1 MTFAAHLPGYKQ
13 YDALKDSAFRMG
25 VYIGLCLFA
34 TFASWLVV
42 ANRFPFFERF
52 ALERNALAA
61 AVMCLFAALPVL
73 RFIRRPAKILVAG
86 GTAWAI
92 FSFLYR
98 VMALFFLGLY
108 SWHSAWQLFMEGAVL
123 YLILATLS
131 WIVGF
136 VLRVRAEHSASR
148 QNHQLT

>member
-13 YDALKDSAFRMG
+13 YNALKDSAFRMG

-34 TFASWLVV
+34 TFAAWLIV
-42 ANRFPFFERF
+42 ANRMPVFERF
-52 ALERNALAA
+52 ALERNILAV
-61 AVMCLFAALPVL
+61 AVMCLFAAIPVL
-73 RFIRRPAKILVAG
+73 RFIRRPGKMLVSG

-98 VMALFFLGLY
+98 LAALFFTGLS
-108 SWHSAWQLFMEGAVL
+108 SWHGAWQVFMAGAVV
-123 YLILATLS
+123 YLIAATLS
-131 WIVGF
+131 WIVGL
-136 VLRVRAEHSASR
+136 VWRVRAAHSAAG

>member
-13 YDALKDSAFRMG
+13 YNALKDSAFRMG

-34 TFASWLVV
+34 IFGAWLIV
-42 ANRFPFFERF
+42 ANRMPVFERF
-52 ALERNALAA
+52 ALERNMLAA
-61 AVMCLFAALPVL
+61 AVMCLFAAIPIL
-73 RFIRRPAKILVAG
+73 RFIRRPGRMLVSG

-98 VMALFFLGLY
+98 LLALFFTGL
-108 SWHSAWQLFMEGAVL
+108 SFWHGAWQVFMAGAVV
-123 YLILATLS
+123 YLIAATLS
-131 WIVGF
+131 WIVGL
-136 VLRVRAEHSASR
+136 VWRVRAEHSAAG